1 MKAIRYDRFGPPH
14 EVASCAEVPDP
25 WPPAADEV
33 VIEVEACPINPVDL
47 LTVEGRYAVRPVL
60 PATPGS
66 EGVGRIQAVGDGVR
80 GLAPGDR
87 VLHLGR
93 DNWVQRI
100 KTKATQAIK
109 TPAGADPRQLA
120 MAKINPATALLMLRN
135 YRVLAPGDWVIQD
148 AANSGVG
155 TCLIRLA
162 QAAGLRNVNVVRREG
177 LAERLTALG
186 ADVVLVDGPD
196 LAERVRDATGGAAI
210 RLAVDAVAG
219 DICIRLADCLADDGV
234 VVNYGLLSGKPCQI
248 TAHQTVFR
256 GITLTGFWLARY
268 LGSAPAAEIRA
279 LYDEILPKVADG
291 TLAVP
296 VEASYGLD
304 EIGAAL
310 AHAARGGRGGKVLL
324 LPNGPIA

>member
-1 MKAIRYDRFGPPH
+1 MKAVRYDRFGQPH
-14 EVASCAEVPDP
+14 EVAACAEVPDP
-25 WPPAADEV
+25 GPPAADEV
-33 VIEVEACPINPVDL
+33 VIEMEACPINPVDL
-47 LTVEGRYAVRPVL
+47 LTIEGRYAVRPAL

-66 EGVGRIQAVGDGVR
+66 EGVGRILAAGDGVR

-100 KTKATQAIK
+100 RTKAAQVIK
-109 TPAGADPRQLA
+109 TPAGADVGQLA

-135 YRVLAPGDWVIQD
+135 YRVLGPGEWVLQD

-162 QAAGLRNVNVVRREG
+162 HEAGLHSVNVVRREG
-177 LAERLTALG
+177 LAEGLGALG
-186 ADVVLVDGPD
+186 ADAVLVDGPD
-196 LAERVRDATGGAAI
+196 LAERVRAATGGAPL
-210 RLAVDAVAG
+210 RLAIDAVAG

-234 VVNYGLLSGKPCQI
+234 LVNYGLLSGAPCQI

-279 LYDEILPKVADG
+279 LYDEILPRIADG

-296 VEASYGLD
+296 IEARYDIS
-304 EIGAAL
+304 EIQAAL
-310 AHAARGGRGGKVLL
+310 AHAARPGRSGKVLL
-324 LPNGPIA
+324 RPNGPVD